1 MREDFFHSMHL
12 PEQHWDC
19 KLSHVDSDFS
29 YVSLIED
36 YIAEIR
42 TNIEN
47 GLGLFLFGPHS
58 SGKSGLAAIIL
69 KAALV
74 EAESVGLWIRGSH
87 IARYRIEGTLYDNDT
102 TMYQRCL
109 DVPILV
115 IDELIV
121 RGDSR
126 AEPLMEDLI
135 RERIDDKRSL
145 IITSNITP
153 AKLKTNYQGIA
164 EVLVE
169 ATTPVKIQGT
179 NFREQ
184 MRNGR
189 TGP

>member
-1 MREDFFHSMHL
+1 MKEDFFYSMHL

-19 KLSHVDSDFS
+19 KLAAIDSDSS

-36 YIAEIR
+36 YLAEIR
-42 TNIEN
+42 TNIEK

-74 EAESVGLWIRGSH
+74 EAEAVGLWIRGSR
-87 IARYRIEGTLYDNDT
+87 IAQYRIEDTLYDDAT

-121 RGDSR
+121 RGDSK
-126 AEPLMEDLI
+126 AEPLMEELI
-135 RERIDDKRSL
+135 RERIDAKRSL

-153 AKLKTNYQGIA
+153 KKLQENYRGIA

-169 ATTPVKIQGT
+169 AAEPIKIEGT
-179 NFREQ
+179 NFREK